1 MLAPN
6 LFDHLRPVA
15 KFHEHVMHGVHI
27 PASNPKPVA
36 LHLAYCG
43 KGTRFWNAITK
54 FKTLADDRA
63 ATKRAAEVFSRMGIV
78 GWANV
83 EHDGQ
88 ALPYSS
94 EIGGQVLE
102 MLVDADRADKVDAA
116 LVAAMN
122 PDNFTEPVVEAAE
135 LGKK

>member
-1 MLAPN
+1 MFAPN
-6 LFDHLRPVA
+6 LFDHLKPVA

-27 PASNPKPVA
+27 PATNPKPVI

-54 FKTLADDRA
+54 FKALADEKA
-63 ATKRAAEVFSRMGIV
+63 ANRRSAEVFSRLGIV

-83 EHDGQ
+83 ENDGQ
-88 ALPYSS
+88 PLAYST
-94 EIGGQVLE
+94 ELGAQVLE
-102 MLVDADRADKVDAA
+102 MLIAVDRDEKIDFA
-116 LVAAMN
+116 LNAAMN
-122 PDNFTEPVVEAAE
+122 PENFTEPVVEAIE